1 MQKKCQSVYH
11 TTQGPTWS
19 SYTLPSSGFMF
30 CPFTTHCERAPT
42 GLLFLE
48 GTFCLRTFACAV
60 SSQTTFL
67 WYLWITP
74 FLLQIFAKDFC
85 HLLCYLDRL
94 LQISSHWF
102 SLPTFTQYYFFLN
115 THCFLSHYRI
125 YLHIIFY
132 LSLSFRI

>member
-1 MQKKCQSVYH
+1 MSKCLPHHPRPHVVFIHTPILWLYVLSIYH
-11 TTQGPTWS
+11 S
-19 SYTLPSSGFMF
+19 LRKS
-30 CPFTTHCERAPT
+30 PT

-48 GTFCLRTFACAV
+48 VTFCLRTFACAV